1 MNFRAEYQ
9 SELEYLLEVGRAFSQ
24 VHSQASHLA
33 ERSGDPDVERLLEGF
48 AFLTAKINSR
58 LDQAQPALAQSLA
71 QYLAPQHLC
80 PTPSCAIVEFRPD
93 LEKPQPSRVIPAGT
107 EVWSRPVQGV
117 PVRFETTQPV
127 DLLEVE
133 ISAAALRSDGA
144 NRSILVLDLNSTE
157 IGRAQ
162 IAELGHLDL
171 YAHGETT
178 AACNLVYALTQ
189 SCSKLRV
196 VDYEGSFEESR
207 ETATP
212 LVRLEQDQP
221 NIELRGFSKEH
232 PLLPWGPMSPLNH
245 RLLAEYQTLPQ
256 KFRQIRVQG
265 LSKLR
270 LADNRIRL
278 EFELNSA
285 AELAGQVNAETLR
298 LHTTPVRN
306 LFSVHAS
313 PISMGLLD
321 RPQRLRAQGLNLSQF
336 EIYDVQR
343 VQRKAQGVERGEDIP
358 SFYDFADQAQH
369 LSGLRYSLDRR
380 TSPLDQHLDVYL
392 RVHHEQRS
400 LDPHQDV
407 LSLDVRCT
415 NRALANEVRVGEI
428 TKKPGGTPSLPAFS
442 NITAPTRP
450 CTVSLDS
457 DLQWRLHASI
467 AANRTSLAQAKHLK
481 ALFSLYNHQAQENTA
496 QGVANAL
503 LADSIRSV
511 QTRTA
516 THIVNSAPVRGLK
529 STVELDERNLGAGQA
544 FLLGQLLNE
553 VFAAHT
559 DLNNVHETQ
568 VRLHPS
574 GQTLRWF
581 PRSGDRVIK

>member
-48 AFLTAKINSR
+48 AFLTAKINAR

-80 PTPSCAIVEFRPD
+80 PTPACAIVEFRPD
-93 LEKPQPSRVIPAGT
+93 LEKPPSTRMIPVGT
-107 EVWSRPVQGV
+107 EVWSQPVHNT

-127 DLLEVE
+127 HLLEAR
-133 ISAAALRSDGA
+133 ITGASMRSDGA
-144 NRSILVLDLNSTE
+144 NRSILALDFDCTE
-157 IGRAQ
+157 FGRAQ

-171 YAHGETT
+171 FIHGETT
-178 AACNLVYALTQ
+178 AACNLVYALAQ
-189 SCSKLRV
+189 KCAKLRV
-196 VDYEGSFEESR
+196 VDFEGSTEETR
-207 ETATP
+207 EAATP
-212 LVRLEQDQP
+212 LVRLEVERPDIQ
-221 NIELRGFSKEH
+221 LLGFQAEH
-232 PLLPWGPMSPLNH
+232 AMLPWGTMSPLSH
-245 RLLAEYQTLPQ
+245 RILAEYQTLPQ
-256 KFRQIRVQG
+256 KFRQLRVPG

-270 LADNRIRL
+270 LRDNRVRV
-278 EFELNSA
+278 EFELTA
-285 AELAGQVNAETLR
+285 PAELAGQVDAETIR

-313 PISMGLLD
+313 PISMSVLD

-336 EIYDVQR
+336 EVYDVQR
-343 VQRKAQGVERGEDIP
+343 VQRKAQGVERGEDVP
-358 SFYDFADQAQH
+358 SFYDFADQARH
-369 LSGLRYSLDRR
+369 RSNLRYSLDRR

-392 RVHHEQRS
+392 RLHREQGS
-400 LDPHQDV
+400 LNQHQDV
-407 LSLDVRCT
+407 LSPDIRCT
-415 NRALANEVRVGEI
+415 NRALASEVRVGEI
-428 TKKPGGTPSLPAFS
+428 SKNAGGNTNLPAFA
-442 NITAPTRP
+442 NLTAPTRP

-467 AANRTSLAQAKHLK
+467 AANRTSLGQAKHLK
-481 ALFSLYNHQAQENTA
+481 ALFSLYNNQAQENTA

-503 LADSIRSV
+503 LADAIRSV
-511 QTRTA
+511 NTKTA
-516 THIVNSAPVRGLK
+516 THIVDSAPVRGLR
-529 STVELDERNLGAGQA
+529 STVVLDERNLGTGQT
-544 FLLGQLLNE
+544 FLLGQLLDE
-553 VFAAHT
+553 VFATHT

-574 GQTLRWF
+574 AQILRWY
-581 PRSGDRVIK
+581 PRSGDREIK